1 MQCLSVKFAFSEKI
15 ANFLRASIA
24 FSVYKQNFTL
34 YNLKIGTFMNE
45 KPSMFV
51 ILGEAIICLFL
62 YNLHD
67 LPLNNWKEKCF

>member
-1 MQCLSVKFAFSEKI
+1 
-15 ANFLRASIA
+15 
-24 FSVYKQNFTL
+24 
-34 YNLKIGTFMNE
+34 MNE

-67 LPLNNWKEKCF
+67 LPLNNWKEKCFWKLSENSLIYEKQSGSQAAPSIDHVRRFARFGTICTIWKT